1 MSRVFAKN
9 RENLYK
15 NKKTAP
21 FLGGSWRMKSKM
33 KGEGFYRI
41 LSFSLF
47 LSLRQSLYFDII
59 RLKQRLD
66 MLQAATLRLAAKQ
79 AIPS

>member
-1 MSRVFAKN
+1 
-9 RENLYK
+9 
-15 NKKTAP
+15 
-21 FLGGSWRMKSKM
+21 MKSKM

-47 LSLRQSLYFDII
+47 LSLRQSLYFDIF